1 MSIKLKAFTEAA
13 PVEAKPIQLKLVDR
27 EDGEVS
33 VVAVDEDGERV
44 ADGYLITF
52 TSDGKI
58 RLANGVNKTLGF
70 SLDSMGRIEVVE

>member
-44 ADGYLITF
+44 PAGYLITF
-52 TSDGKI
+52 TPDGKI
-58 RLANGVNKTLGF
+58 RRAKSVNDELGF
-70 SLDSMGRIEVVE
+70 SLDSMGRIEVTA